1 MGIEVGGLA
10 LNARDPSLR
19 DPHTASCQQDFTLAL
34 RHHHPDQSRLDP
46 QLVQGF
52 HFVGIKVGGLAPD
65 APDPPMH
72 LPWPSRLVLVWRME
86 RVAVAVQRHSLPAW
100 RLQPLSLPLGAQPNK
115 RGLPRYRHRHQ
126 SLAVAR

>member
-10 LNARDPSLR
+10 LNARNPSLR

-46 QLVQGF
+46 QRAQGF

-65 APDPPMH
+65 AQDPPKH
-72 LPWPSRLVLVWRME
+72 LPWPSRLVLVWWMGRV
-86 RVAVAVQRHSLPAW
+86 VAVAQRHSLPAW
-100 RLQPLSLPLGAQPNK
+100 RLQPL
-115 RGLPRYRHRHQ
+115 
-126 SLAVAR
+126 